1 MEYLFSN
8 ENSIFKQVQKQKTL
22 PIILVLLLPIIIEV
36 ISEFL
41 SIVIAHK
48 FILGKVTLADSNPI
62 YLLISR
68 GLVIGIYILL
78 VIFIEKRRIQEIGF
92 KINKGFFNRYLVG
105 ILIGLLMMSFI
116 TLVIVMSGN
125 AQIYKGKLSS
135 KLIPSFI
142 ILVFAWL
149 IQGASE
155 EVMMRGYMMPVIGK
169 KYNVAIAI
177 IITSCYFAILHLAN
191 NGIDRLSMLNL
202 ILFGIFAAFYTIYTE
217 DIWGICAIHSAWNMA
232 QGNLYGFLVS
242 GNPIMVGSIFN
253 TLSNNKN
260 IINGAAF
267 GPEGGLVV
275 TIVLVLSTSIIIFL
289 SKKKQRAICIKNN

>member
-22 PIILVLLLPIIIEV
+22 PIILVLLIPIFIEI
-36 ISEFL
+36 ISEFF

-48 FILGKVTLADSNPI
+48 FILGKITLIDSNPI
-62 YLLISR
+62 YLLTSR
-68 GLVIGIYILL
+68 IIVIGLYIIL
-78 VIFIEKRRIQEIGF
+78 VLFIEKRKIQEIGF
-92 KINKGFFNRYLVG
+92 KINKGFFNRYLFG

-116 TLVIVMSGN
+116 TVIIVMSGN
-125 AQIYKGKLSS
+125 AQIYKGELSS

-142 ILVFAWL
+142 ILIFAWI

-169 KYNVAIAI
+169 KYNVLIAI
-177 IITSCYFAILHLAN
+177 IITSCYFAFLHLAN
-191 NGIDRLSMLNL
+191 NGIDRLSIINL

-253 TLSNNKN
+253 TLSNSKN

-275 TIVLVLSTSIIIFL
+275 TIVLTLSILIIMFL
-289 SKKKQRAICIKNN
+289 AKKKHKTI

>member
-22 PIILVLLLPIIIEV
+22 PIILVLLIPIFIEV

-48 FILGKVTLADSNPI
+48 FILGKFILADINPI

-68 GLVIGIYILL
+68 VIVIGLYIIL
-78 VIFIEKRRIQEIGF
+78 VLFIEKRKIQEIGF
-92 KINKGFFNRYLVG
+92 KINKGFFNRYLFG
-105 ILIGLLMMSFI
+105 ILIGLLMMSVI
-116 TLVIVMSGN
+116 TVIIVMSGN

-142 ILVFAWL
+142 ILIFAWL

-169 KYNVAIAI
+169 KYNVLIAI
-177 IITSCYFAILHLAN
+177 IITSCYFAFLHLAN
-191 NGIDRLSMLNL
+191 NGIDRLSIINL

-253 TLSNNKN
+253 TLSNTKN

-275 TIVLVLSTSIIIFL
+275 TIVLIISILIVTFL
-289 SKKKQRAICIKNN
+289 AKKKHKTI

>member
-1 MEYLFSN
+1 MEYLLNN

-22 PIILVLLLPIIIEV
+22 PIALIILIPIFIEV

-41 SIVIAHK
+41 AIIIVNK
-48 FILGKVTLADSNPI
+48 FIFHKINFVGSNPL

-68 GLVIGIYILL
+68 GIVIALYIILVL
-78 VIFIEKRRIQEIGF
+78 FIEKRKIQEIGF
-92 KINKGFFNRYLVG
+92 KINKGFINRYLFG
-105 ILIGLLMMSFI
+105 IIIGLLMMSFI

-125 AQIYKGKLSS
+125 AQIYKGKISLD
-135 KLIPSFI
+135 LIPSFI
-142 ILVFAWL
+142 ILFFAWL

-155 EVMMRGYMMPVIGK
+155 EVMMRGYMMPAIGK
-169 KYNVAIAI
+169 KYNVLIAI
-177 IITSCYFAILHLAN
+177 IITSCYFAFLHLAN
-191 NGIDRLSMLNL
+191 NGIDRLSIINL
-202 ILFGIFAAFYTIYTE
+202 ILFGVFAAVYTIYTE

-253 TLSNNKN
+253 TFSNNKN

-275 TIVLVLSTSIIIFL
+275 TIVLILSISIIIFL
-289 SKKKQRAICIKNN
+289 SQKKQKTIYIKNN